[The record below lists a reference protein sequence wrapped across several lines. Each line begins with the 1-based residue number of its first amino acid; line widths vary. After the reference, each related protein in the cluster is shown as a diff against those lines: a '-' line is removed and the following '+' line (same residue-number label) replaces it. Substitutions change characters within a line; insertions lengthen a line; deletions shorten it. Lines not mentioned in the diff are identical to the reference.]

1 MGEMKIEN
9 SDVWGFIGAI
19 RGMRNPMNSWDK
31 SDSMTSLFYG
41 ELGDNDKKLAQ
52 NLIKSGSEHAKFTR
66 MIHVQADVTMPRYWW
81 SEMDTYKFVEKSSCS
96 TMHRLLNTKEPIT
109 EEQFYTKDILL
120 NDSIKDLENLRI
132 RFQAVKEEKKEGY
145 AEEMNRLLAIA
156 KRHLPEAFLQ
166 KRTIDTNY
174 QELRNIYKQRKDHR
188 LKEEWGFFCN
198 WIENLPLSKDLIT
211 FGIKENYK

>member
-9 SDVWGFIGAI
+9 VDTWGFIGAI

-31 SDSMTSLFYG
+31 SDSILSLFCI

-52 NLIKSGSEHAKFTR
+52 SLIKSGSEHAKFTR
-66 MIHVQADVTMPRYWW
+66 MIHVQADVTMPKYWW

-120 NDSIKDLENLRI
+120 NDSIKAL
-132 RFQAVKEEKKEGY
+132 
-145 AEEMNRLLAIA
+145 
-156 KRHLPEAFLQ
+156 
-166 KRTIDTNY
+166 
-174 QELRNIYKQRKDHR
+174 
-188 LKEEWGFFCN
+188 
-198 WIENLPLSKDLIT
+198 
-211 FGIKENYK
+211 